1 MDLTQR
7 KLNKSEWES
16 IEVPVSQSEQK
27 ILKLIIEGFNDVNIK
42 SNDQKSLISFLKID
56 YNDKMEDYLFNKYF
70 RGIIIDLI
78 KKYSVN
84 YIDISSISSDLKIKS
99 ADKIRLEKNNSETIN
114 KDEIYEFILIN
125 HLEKIIQSKC
135 ENFKYIKY
143 AEKYTNEIEKNNK
156 VFMFHYFTIFKLI
169 KNNIT
174 KINRHILSIINS
186 VLDNFYNE
194 INMTVIIENA
204 VDFIEKNVSLLKYAD
219 MELYGHQKEIF
230 TICKQPCPKIVLYT
244 APTGTGKTL
253 SPLALSESHKIIF
266 VCAARHV
273 GLALAKAA
281 ISAGKKVAFAFGCAS
296 AADIRLHYFAA
307 KVYTKN
313 KRTGGIGKVD
323 NSVGSEVEIMICD
336 IKSYLSAMYYMKAF
350 STKKVINEQNGM
362 EQEVEDINGLIT
374 YWDEPTITMDY
385 EEHEFHKIIRR
396 NWKKNLIPNMV
407 LSSATLPKLH
417 ELTETISDFKKKF
430 NGAQVFSI
438 VSHDCK
444 KSIPLINKDGYVVL
458 PHYLNENYDE
468 VLKIARHCQEH
479 LTLLR
484 YFDLKEVVN
493 FISLVNKND
502 YCSRKMK
509 INRVFLEL
517 NDINMTSIKI
527 YYINLIQNITSGTW
541 GAVYTGCRILRE
553 PKIKSNNF
561 IDPKGVKIVKSNS
574 VGHGN
579 SSKELEGKSLKRMV
593 SEQVK
598 PSVVIHS
605 QIPIP
610 QNQNP
615 GIYVTTKDAFTLTD
629 GPTIFLS
636 NDVEKIAKFC
646 IQQASIPASVMTDL
660 LEKIEFNNSLN
671 ERLDVL
677 EKALEDISEQ
687 ADRANNDQ
695 GNKLKGRN
703 KSSKDP
709 RKLSREPSKEPKDK
723 DKDNTKGTI
732 SEITNEIAIIK
743 SMIKTATLNDTFVPN
758 KILHLAKWAEGL
770 NTSDAFTSNI
780 EESIV
785 SEIML
790 LHGIEDSWKILLMMG
805 IGVFTNHKNIR
816 YTEIMKKLADSQK
829 LYMIIADTD
838 YIYGT
843 NYQFCHAY
851 LSKDL
856 NLTQEKI
863 VQALG
868 RVGRFNIQ
876 QNYTI
881 RFRDDSQIL
890 KLLTT
895 EVNKPEVINMNRLF
909 NSDKVI
915 WNGESYISDP
925 SEDEEADEEDI
936 TNSSEDEDQDEDEE
950 DFEEN

>member
-7 KLNKSEWES
+7 KLNKSEWDS
-16 IEVPVSQSEQK
+16 IEVPVSQTEKK
-27 ILKLIIEGFNDVNIK
+27 ILKLIISGFSDVNIK
-42 SNDQKSLISFLKID
+42 TNEQNSLISFLKID
-56 YNDKMEDYLFNKYF
+56 HNEKMEDYLFNKYF
-70 RGIIIDLI
+70 REIIENFK
-78 KKYSVN
+78 KKYTASYIQLSV
-84 YIDISSISSDLKIKS
+84 SSDIKVKS
-99 ADKIRLEKNNSETIN
+99 ADKIRLEKNSIDSIN
-114 KDEIYEFILIN
+114 QSEIYEYILIF
-125 HLEKIIQSKC
+125 HLEKIIKSKFD
-135 ENFKYIKY
+135 NIKLI
-143 AEKYTNEIEKNNK
+143 EKKKTTEIENNNK
-156 VFMFHYFTIFKLI
+156 IFMFHYFTLFKLI
-169 KNNIT
+169 RNNIT
-174 KINRHILSIINS
+174 KINRHILTIINS
-186 VLDNFYNE
+186 ILTYFQNDIDMN
-194 INMTVIIENA
+194 VIVENA
-204 VDFIEKNVSLLKYAD
+204 VDFIEKNENLLKYAD
-219 MELYGHQKEIF
+219 MELYAHQKEIF
-230 TICKQPCPKIVLYT
+230 TICKQKCPKIVLYT

-253 SPLALSESHKIIF
+253 SPLALSETHKIIF

-281 ISAGKKVAFAFGCAS
+281 ISAGKKIAFAFGCAS

-323 NSVGSEVEIMICD
+323 NSVGTEVEIMICD
-336 IKSYLSAMYYMKAF
+336 IKSYLPAMYYMKAF
-350 STKKVINEQNGM
+350 STKIVINEENGL

-385 EEHEFHKIIRR
+385 ENHEFHKIIKR

-417 ELTETISDFKKKF
+417 ELTETITDFKNKF
-430 NGAQVFSI
+430 DGAQVFSI
-438 VSHDCK
+438 LSHDCK

-458 PHYLNENYDE
+458 PHYLNEDYNE
-468 VLKIARHCQEH
+468 VLKIAKHCQEH

-493 FISLVNKND
+493 FIILVNNND
-502 YCSRKMK
+502 FCSKKIK
-509 INRVFLEL
+509 INRIFLEL

-527 YYINLIQNITSGTW
+527 YYINLLQNIISGAW
-541 GAVYTGCRILRE
+541 GAVYNGCKILRE
-553 PKIKSNNF
+553 PRIRSNNL
-561 IDPKGVKIVKSNS
+561 IDTKGIKIFKS
-574 VGHGN
+574 
-579 SSKELEGKSLKRMV
+579 
-593 SEQVK
+593 
-598 PSVVIHS
+598 S
-605 QIPIP
+605 QAP

-646 IQQASIPASVMTDL
+646 IQQANIPASVMSDL
-660 LEKIEFNNSLN
+660 MCKIEFNNSLN
-671 ERLDVL
+671 ERLSVL
-677 EKALEDISEQ
+677 EKTLEDISEQ
-687 ADRANNDQ
+687 TDKANSDEI
-695 GNKLKGRN
+695 NKFKGKRSQ
-703 KSSKDP
+703 SSKDP

-732 SEITNEIAIIK
+732 LEINSEISIIR

-758 KILHLAKWAEGL
+758 KVLHLAKWAEEI

-780 EESIV
+780 EESVV

-816 YTEIMKKLADSQK
+816 YTEIMKKLADSQR

-876 QNYTI
+876 QNYTV

-895 EVNKPEVINMNRLF
+895 EINKPEVINMNKLF
-909 NSDKVI
+909 NSNKI
-915 WNGESYISDP
+915 SWNGENYILDLNK
-925 SEDEEADEEDI
+925 ENDD
-936 TNSSEDEDQDEDEE
+936 EDEDNEIEESSASDEE
-950 DFEEN
+950 N

>member
-1 MDLTQR
+1 
-7 KLNKSEWES
+7 
-16 IEVPVSQSEQK
+16 
-27 ILKLIIEGFNDVNIK
+27 
-42 SNDQKSLISFLKID
+42 
-56 YNDKMEDYLFNKYF
+56 
-70 RGIIIDLI
+70 
-78 KKYSVN
+78 
-84 YIDISSISSDLKIKS
+84 
-99 ADKIRLEKNNSETIN
+99 
-114 KDEIYEFILIN
+114 
-125 HLEKIIQSKC
+125 
-135 ENFKYIKY
+135 
-143 AEKYTNEIEKNNK
+143 
-156 VFMFHYFTIFKLI
+156 
-169 KNNIT
+169 
-174 KINRHILSIINS
+174 
-186 VLDNFYNE
+186 
-194 INMTVIIENA
+194 
-204 VDFIEKNVSLLKYAD
+204 
-219 MELYGHQKEIF
+219 
-230 TICKQPCPKIVLYT
+230 
-244 APTGTGKTL
+244 
-253 SPLALSESHKIIF
+253 
-266 VCAARHV
+266 
-273 GLALAKAA
+273 
-281 ISAGKKVAFAFGCAS
+281 
-296 AADIRLHYFAA
+296 
-307 KVYTKN
+307 
-313 KRTGGIGKVD
+313 
-323 NSVGSEVEIMICD
+323 
-336 IKSYLSAMYYMKAF
+336 MYYMKSF
-350 STKKVINEQNGM
+350 STKKVMNEEFGL

-385 EEHEFHKIIRR
+385 EDHEFHKIIRR
-396 NWKKNLIPNMV
+396 NWKKNLVPNMV
-407 LSSATLPKLH
+407 LSSATLPKLY
-417 ELTETISDFKKKF
+417 ELTETITDFKNKF
-430 NGAQVFSI
+430 EGAQVFSI

-458 PHYLNENYDE
+458 PHHLSEDYSE

-502 YCSRKMK
+502 YCSRRMK
-509 INRVFLEL
+509 SNRVFLEL
-517 NDINMTSIKI
+517 SDINMTNIKI
-527 YYINLIQNITSGTW
+527 YYINLLQNIIDGTW
-541 GAVYTGCRILRE
+541 GAVYNGCRVLRE
-553 PKIKSNNF
+553 PKIRSNNLV
-561 IDPKGVKIVKSNS
+561 DPKGNKILKS
-574 VGHGN
+574 
-579 SSKELEGKSLKRMV
+579 
-593 SEQVK
+593 
-598 PSVVIHS
+598 S
-605 QIPIP
+605 QAP

-615 GIYVTTKDAFTLTD
+615 GIYVTTKDSFTLTD

-660 LEKIEFNNSLN
+660 LEKIDFNNSLN
-671 ERLDVL
+671 ERLNVL

-687 ADRANNDQ
+687 ADRAICDQ

-709 RKLSREPSKEPKDK
+709 RKLSREPSKEAKDK
-723 DKDNTKGTI
+723 DKDSSKGTI
-732 SEITNEIAIIK
+732 SEINNEVGIVR

-876 QNYTI
+876 QNYTV

-895 EVNKPEVINMNRLF
+895 ETDKPEVINMNKLF

-915 WNGESYISDP
+915 WNGEAYVSDP
-925 SEDEEADEEDI
+925 SEDEEIDDENDESTSCSSDEE
-936 TNSSEDEDQDEDEE
+936 N
-950 DFEEN
+950 

>member
-7 KLNKSEWES
+7 KLNKSEWDS
-16 IEVPVSQSEQK
+16 IEIPVSSQEHK
-27 ILKLIIEGFNDVNIK
+27 ILQLIIKGFHDVNIK
-42 SNDQKSLISFLKID
+42 TNEQKSIISFLKIEH
-56 YNDKMEDYLFNKYF
+56 NEKMEDYLYNKYF
-70 RGIIIDLI
+70 RSIIEALI
-78 KKYSVN
+78 KKYYVDYIRVSV
-84 YIDISSISSDLKIKS
+84 SSDTKVKS
-99 ADKIRLEKNNSETIN
+99 ADKIRLEKNSTDTIN
-114 KDEIYEFILIN
+114 KDDIFEYILIS
-125 HLEKIIQSKC
+125 HIEKIIQSKF
-135 ENFKYIKY
+135 ENNKYIKY
-143 AEKYTNEIEKNNK
+143 AEKYPREIEKNNK
-156 VFMFHYFTIFKLI
+156 LFMFHYFTIFKLI
-169 KNNIT
+169 RNNIT
-174 KINRHILSIINS
+174 KINRHILSIIDS
-186 VLDNFYNE
+186 VLSNFQDD
-194 INMTVIIENA
+194 IDMSVIVENA

-219 MELYGHQKEIF
+219 LELYGHQKDIF

-296 AADIRLHYFAA
+296 ADDIRLHYFAA

-336 IKSYLSAMYYMKAF
+336 IKSYLPAMYYMKAF
-350 STKKVINEQNGM
+350 STKIVINEENGM

-385 EEHEFHKIIRR
+385 EDHEFHKIIRR

-417 ELTETISDFKKKF
+417 ELTETITDFKNNF
-430 NGAQVFSI
+430 DGAQVFNI

-458 PHYLNENYDE
+458 PHYLNEDYVE

-502 YCSRKMK
+502 FCSKRMK
-509 INRVFLEL
+509 ISRIFLEL
-517 NDINMTSIKI
+517 GDINMTSIKI
-527 YYINLIQNITSGTW
+527 YYINLLQNIIDGAW
-541 GAVYTGCRILRE
+541 GAVYNGCRIFRE
-553 PKIKSNNF
+553 PRIRSNNL
-561 IDPKGVKIVKSNS
+561 IDPKGNQILKS
-574 VGHGN
+574 
-579 SSKELEGKSLKRMV
+579 
-593 SEQVK
+593 
-598 PSVVIHS
+598 S
-605 QIPIP
+605 QAP

-660 LEKIEFNNSLN
+660 LDKIEFNNSLN
-671 ERLDVL
+671 ERLSVL
-677 EKALEDISEQ
+677 EKNLEDISEQ
-687 ADRANNDQ
+687 ADKAISDQ
-695 GNKLKGRN
+695 GNKFKGRN
-703 KSSKDP
+703 QSSKDP
-709 RKLSREPSKEPKDK
+709 RKLTREPSKEPKDK
-723 DKDNTKGTI
+723 DKNKDNTKGII
-732 SEITNEIAIIK
+732 SEINSEIDIIR

-805 IGVFTNHKNIR
+805 IGVFTNHNNIR
-816 YTEIMKKLADSQK
+816 YTEIMKKLADLQK
-829 LYMIIADTD
+829 LYMIIASSD

-895 EVNKPEVINMNRLF
+895 ETNKPEVINMNRLF

-915 WNGESYISDP
+915 WNGETYISDP
-925 SEDEEADEEDI
+925 SEDETDDEEI
-936 TNSSEDEDQDEDEE
+936 EESSSSIDEE
-950 DFEEN
+950 N

>member
-7 KLNKSEWES
+7 KLNKSEWDS

-27 ILKLIIEGFNDVNIK
+27 ILKLIIAGFNDVNIK
-42 SNDQKSLISFLKID
+42 LNEQKSLISFLKIEH
-56 YNDKMEDYLFNKYF
+56 NEKMEDYLYNKYF
-70 RGIIIDLI
+70 RSIIEDLI
-78 KKYSVN
+78 KKYCADYINVSV
-84 YIDISSISSDLKIKS
+84 SSDIKIKS
-99 ADKIRLEKNNSETIN
+99 ADKIRLEKNTIDTIN
-114 KDEIYEFILIN
+114 QDDIFEYILIS
-125 HLEKIIQSKC
+125 HLEKIIKTKFDNS
-135 ENFKYIKY
+135 KY
-143 AEKYTNEIEKNNK
+143 AKSSGKFANEIEKNNNL
-156 VFMFHYFTIFKLI
+156 FMFHYFTIFKLI
-169 KNNIT
+169 RNNII

-186 VLDNFYNE
+186 VLENFQDE
-194 INMTVIIENA
+194 IDTNVIVENA
-204 VDFIEKNVSLLKYAD
+204 VDFIEKNVNLLKYAD
-219 MELYGHQKEIF
+219 MELYEHQKEIF

-253 SPLALSESHKIIF
+253 SPLALSESYKVIF

-296 AADIRLHYFAA
+296 ADDIRLHYSAA

-336 IKSYLSAMYYMKAF
+336 IKSYLPAMYYMKAF
-350 STKKVINEQNGM
+350 CTKTIINEQFGL
-362 EQEVEDINGLIT
+362 EQEVENINGLIT

-385 EEHEFHKIIRR
+385 EDHEFHRIIRR

-417 ELTETISDFKKKF
+417 ELTETITDFKNKF
-430 NGAQVFSI
+430 EGAQVFSI

-444 KSIPLINKDGYVVL
+444 KTIPLINKDGYVVL
-458 PHYLNENYDE
+458 PHYLNEDYSE
-468 VLKIARHCQEH
+468 VLKIAKHCQEH

-484 YFDLKEVVN
+484 YFDLKEVIN

-502 YCSRKMK
+502 YCARRMK

-517 NDINMTSIKI
+517 GDINMTSIKI
-527 YYINLIQNITSGTW
+527 YYINLLQNITDGMW
-541 GAVYTGCRILRE
+541 GAVYNGCRVLRE
-553 PKIKSNNF
+553 PRIRSNNF
-561 IDPKGVKIVKSNS
+561 IDPKGIKILKSN
-574 VGHGN
+574 
-579 SSKELEGKSLKRMV
+579 
-593 SEQVK
+593 QA
-598 PSVVIHS
+598 
-605 QIPIP
+605 P

-615 GIYVTTKDAFTLTD
+615 GIYVTTKDSFTLTD

-646 IQQASIPASVMTDL
+646 IQQANIPVSVMKDL
-660 LEKIEFNNSLN
+660 MEKIEFNNSLN
-671 ERLDVL
+671 ERLNVL
-677 EKALEDISEQ
+677 EKNLEDISEQ
-687 ADRANNDQ
+687 TDRALSDI
-695 GNKLKGRN
+695 GNKFNKGKRN
-703 KSSKDP
+703 QSSKDP
-709 RKLSREPSKEPKDK
+709 RKLSREPSKDPKDK

-732 SEITNEIAIIK
+732 TEINNEISIIR
-743 SMIKTATLNDTFVPN
+743 SMIKIATLNDTFVPN

-805 IGVFTNHKNIR
+805 IGVFTNHNNIT

-829 LYMIIADTD
+829 LYMIIASSD

-863 VQALG
+863 VQAIG

-876 QNYTI
+876 QNYTV

-895 EVNKPEVINMNRLF
+895 EVNKPEVINMNKLF

-915 WNGESYISDP
+915 WNGETYISDP
-925 SEDEEADEEDI
+925 SEDEEIDEEV
-936 TNSSEDEDQDEDEE
+936 TSSSEDYEDEDEE
-950 DFEEN
+950 N

>member
-27 ILKLIIEGFNDVNIK
+27 ILKLIISGFNDVNIK
-42 SNDQKSLISFLKID
+42 INEQNSLISFLKIE
-56 YNDKMEDYLFNKYF
+56 YNEKMEDYLFNRYF
-70 RGIIIDLI
+70 REIIENFK
-78 KKYSVN
+78 KKYSAS
-84 YIDISSISSDLKIKS
+84 YIQLSISSDIKIKS
-99 ADKIRLEKNNSETIN
+99 ADKIRLEKNNIDSIN
-114 KDEIYEFILIN
+114 QQDIYEFILIS

-135 ENFKYIKY
+135 ENVKYIKY
-143 AEKYTNEIEKNNK
+143 AEKYAREIEKNNK
-156 VFMFHYFTIFKLI
+156 IFMFHYFTIFKLI

-186 VLDNFYNE
+186 ILTNFQDD
-194 INMTVIIENA
+194 IDMAVIIENA
-204 VDFIEKNVSLLKYAD
+204 VEYIEKNESLLRYAD

-230 TICKQPCPKIVLYT
+230 TICKQKGPKIVLYT

-336 IKSYLSAMYYMKAF
+336 IKSYLPAMYYMKAF
-350 STKKVINEQNGM
+350 STRTIINYNGM
-362 EQEVEDINGLIT
+362 EQEIEDINGLIT

-385 EEHEFHKIIRR
+385 EEHDFHKIIRR

-417 ELTETISDFKKKF
+417 ELTETITDFKNKF
-430 NGAQVFSI
+430 AGAQVFSI

-444 KSIPLINKDGYVVL
+444 KSIPLINKDGFVVL
-458 PHYLNENYDE
+458 PHHLNEDYDE

-484 YFDLKEVVN
+484 YFDLKEVVE
-493 FISLVNKND
+493 FITLVNKND
-502 YCSRKMK
+502 FCSRKMK

-517 NDINMTSIKI
+517 SDINMTSIKI
-527 YYINLIQNITSGTW
+527 YYINLLQNIISGTW
-541 GAVYTGCRILRE
+541 GAVYNGCRFLRE
-553 PKIKSNNF
+553 PRIKSNNL
-561 IDPKGVKIVKSNS
+561 IDPKSVKILKSS
-574 VGHGN
+574 
-579 SSKELEGKSLKRMV
+579 
-593 SEQVK
+593 QV
-598 PSVVIHS
+598 
-605 QIPIP
+605 P

-615 GIYVTTKDAFTLTD
+615 GIYITTKDAFTLTD

-646 IQQASIPASVMTDL
+646 IQQANIPASVMNDL
-660 LEKIEFNNSLN
+660 MGKIEFNNSLN
-671 ERLDVL
+671 ERLNIL
-677 EKALEDISEQ
+677 EKNLEDISEQ
-687 ADRANNDQ
+687 AEKAMSNQ
-695 GNKLKGRN
+695 GNSLKGRV

-732 SEITNEIAIIK
+732 IEINSEIAIIR

-758 KILHLAKWAEGL
+758 KILHLTKWAEGL
-770 NTSDAFTSNI
+770 NTNDAFTSNI

-785 SEIML
+785 NEIML

-805 IGVFTNHKNIR
+805 IGVFTNHNNIT

-829 LYMIIADTD
+829 LYMIIASSD

-895 EVNKPEVINMNRLF
+895 ETNKPEVINMNKLF

-915 WNGESYISDP
+915 WNGEMYIPDP
-925 SEDEEADEEDI
+925 SKDEEADEEII
-936 TNSSEDEDQDEDEE
+936 TSSSDDEDEN
-950 DFEEN
+950 DEN

>member
-7 KLNKSEWES
+7 KLNKSEWDS
-16 IEVPVSQSEQK
+16 IEVPVSQTEKK
-27 ILKLIIEGFNDVNIK
+27 ILKLIISGFSDVNIK
-42 SNDQKSLISFLKID
+42 TNEQNSLISFLKID
-56 YNDKMEDYLFNKYF
+56 HNEKMEDYLFNKYF
-70 RGIIIDLI
+70 REIIENFK
-78 KKYSVN
+78 KKYTASYIQLSV
-84 YIDISSISSDLKIKS
+84 SSDIKVKS
-99 ADKIRLEKNNSETIN
+99 ADKIRLEKNSIDSIN
-114 KDEIYEFILIN
+114 QSEIYEYILIF
-125 HLEKIIQSKC
+125 HLEKIIKSKFD
-135 ENFKYIKY
+135 NIKLI
-143 AEKYTNEIEKNNK
+143 EKKKTTEIENNNK
-156 VFMFHYFTIFKLI
+156 IFMFHYFTLFKLI
-169 KNNIT
+169 RNNIT
-174 KINRHILSIINS
+174 KINRHILTIINS
-186 VLDNFYNE
+186 ILTYFQNDIDMN
-194 INMTVIIENA
+194 VIVENA
-204 VDFIEKNVSLLKYAD
+204 VDFIEKNENLLKYAD
-219 MELYGHQKEIF
+219 MELYAHQKEIF
-230 TICKQPCPKIVLYT
+230 TICKQKCPKIVLYT

-253 SPLALSESHKIIF
+253 SPLALSETHKIIF

-281 ISAGKKVAFAFGCAS
+281 ISAGKKIAFAFGCAS

-323 NSVGSEVEIMICD
+323 NSVGTEVEIMICD
-336 IKSYLSAMYYMKAF
+336 IKSYLPAMYYMKAF
-350 STKKVINEQNGM
+350 STKIVINEENGL

-385 EEHEFHKIIRR
+385 ENHEFHKIIKR

-417 ELTETISDFKKKF
+417 ELTETITDFKNKF
-430 NGAQVFSI
+430 DGAQVFSI
-438 VSHDCK
+438 LSHDCK

-458 PHYLNENYDE
+458 PHYLNEDYNE
-468 VLKIARHCQEH
+468 VLKIANHCQEH

-493 FISLVNKND
+493 FIILVNNND
-502 YCSRKMK
+502 FCSKKIK
-509 INRVFLEL
+509 INRIFLEL

-527 YYINLIQNITSGTW
+527 YYINLLQNIISGAW
-541 GAVYTGCRILRE
+541 GAVYNGCKILRE
-553 PKIKSNNF
+553 PRIRSNNL
-561 IDPKGVKIVKSNS
+561 IDPKGIKIFKS
-574 VGHGN
+574 
-579 SSKELEGKSLKRMV
+579 
-593 SEQVK
+593 
-598 PSVVIHS
+598 S
-605 QIPIP
+605 QAP

-646 IQQASIPASVMTDL
+646 IQQANIPASVMSDL
-660 LEKIEFNNSLN
+660 MCKIEFNNSLN
-671 ERLDVL
+671 ERLSVL
-677 EKALEDISEQ
+677 EKTLEDISEQ
-687 ADRANNDQ
+687 TDKANSDEI
-695 GNKLKGRN
+695 NKFKGKRSQ
-703 KSSKDP
+703 SSKDP

-732 SEITNEIAIIK
+732 LEINSEISIIR

-758 KILHLAKWAEGL
+758 KVLHLAKWAEEI

-816 YTEIMKKLADSQK
+816 YTEIMKKLADSQR

-876 QNYTI
+876 QNYTV

-895 EVNKPEVINMNRLF
+895 EINKPEVINMNKLF
-909 NSDKVI
+909 NSNKI
-915 WNGESYISDP
+915 SWNGENYILDLNK
-925 SEDEEADEEDI
+925 ENDD
-936 TNSSEDEDQDEDEE
+936 EDEDNEIEESSASDEE
-950 DFEEN
+950 N

>member
-7 KLNKSEWES
+7 KLNKSEWDS
-16 IEVPVSQSEQK
+16 IEVPVSQTEQK
-27 ILKLIIEGFNDVNIK
+27 ILKLIIAGFSDVNIK
-42 SNDQKSLISFLKID
+42 TNEQKSLISFLKIEH
-56 YNDKMEDYLFNKYF
+56 NEKMEDYLYNKYF
-70 RGIIIDLI
+70 RVIIEGFI
-78 KKYSVN
+78 KKYYVD
-84 YIDISSISSDLKIKS
+84 YIKMSISSDIKVKS
-99 ADKIRLEKNNSETIN
+99 ADKIRLEKNSTDSIN
-114 KDEIYEFILIN
+114 QDEIFEYILIF
-125 HLEKIIQSKC
+125 HLEKIIQSKF
-135 ENFKYIKY
+135 ENNKYIKY
-143 AEKYTNEIEKNNK
+143 AEKYANEIEKNNK
-156 VFMFHYFTIFKLI
+156 LFMFHYFTIFKLI
-169 KNNIT
+169 RNNIT

-186 VLDNFYNE
+186 VLDNFQDD
-194 INMTVIIENA
+194 IDMTVIVENA

-219 MELYGHQKEIF
+219 MELYEHQKEIF
-230 TICKQPCPKIVLYT
+230 TICKQKCPKIVLYT

-336 IKSYLSAMYYMKAF
+336 IKSYLPAMYYMKSF
-350 STKKVINEQNGM
+350 STKIVINEKNGL
-362 EQEVEDINGLIT
+362 EQEVEDISGLIT

-417 ELTETISDFKKKF
+417 ELTETITDFRNKF
-430 NGAQVFSI
+430 DGAQVFSI

-444 KSIPLINKDGYVVL
+444 KSIPLINKDGFVVL
-458 PHYLNENYDE
+458 PHYLNEDYSE

-502 YCSRKMK
+502 YCIRQMK
-509 INRVFLEL
+509 INRIFLEL
-517 NDINMTSIKI
+517 GDINMTSIKI
-527 YYINLIQNITSGTW
+527 YYINLLQNIIDGAW
-541 GAVYTGCRILRE
+541 GSVYNGCRILRE
-553 PKIKSNNF
+553 PRIRSNNL
-561 IDPKGVKIVKSNS
+561 IDPKGNKIFKS
-574 VGHGN
+574 
-579 SSKELEGKSLKRMV
+579 SS
-593 SEQVK
+593 
-598 PSVVIHS
+598 S
-605 QIPIP
+605 QAP

-660 LEKIEFNNSLN
+660 IDKIEFNNSLN
-671 ERLDVL
+671 ERLSVL
-677 EKALEDISEQ
+677 EKNLEDISEQ
-687 ADRANNDQ
+687 ADIAISDQ
-695 GNKLKGRN
+695 GNKMKGKN
-703 KSSKDP
+703 QSSKDP

-723 DKDNTKGTI
+723 DKDNTKGII
-732 SEITNEIAIIK
+732 SEINSEIFIIR
-743 SMIKTATLNDTFVPN
+743 SMIKIATLNDTFVPN
-758 KILHLAKWAEGL
+758 KILHLNKWAEGL

-805 IGVFTNHKNIR
+805 IGVFTNHNNIR
-816 YTEIMKKLADSQK
+816 YTEIMKKLADLQK

-876 QNYTI
+876 QNYTV

-895 EVNKPEVINMNRLF
+895 EINKPEVINMNKLF

-915 WNGESYISDP
+915 WNGETYISDP
-925 SEDEEADEEDI
+925 SEDETDDEEI
-936 TNSSEDEDQDEDEE
+936 EESSSSSDEE
-950 DFEEN
+950 N

>member
-7 KLNKSEWES
+7 KLNKSEWDS
-16 IEVPVSQSEQK
+16 IEVPVSQTEKK
-27 ILKLIIEGFNDVNIK
+27 ILKLIISGFSDVNIK
-42 SNDQKSLISFLKID
+42 TNEQNSLISFLKID
-56 YNDKMEDYLFNKYF
+56 HNEKMEDYLFNKYF
-70 RGIIIDLI
+70 REIIENFK
-78 KKYSVN
+78 KKYTASYIQLSV
-84 YIDISSISSDLKIKS
+84 SSDIKVKS
-99 ADKIRLEKNNSETIN
+99 ADKIRLEKNSIDSIN
-114 KDEIYEFILIN
+114 QSEIYEYILIF
-125 HLEKIIQSKC
+125 HLEKIIKSKFD
-135 ENFKYIKY
+135 NIKLI
-143 AEKYTNEIEKNNK
+143 EKKKTTEIENNNK
-156 VFMFHYFTIFKLI
+156 IFMFHYFTLFKLI
-169 KNNIT
+169 RNNIT
-174 KINRHILSIINS
+174 KINRHILTIINS
-186 VLDNFYNE
+186 ILTYFQNDIDMN
-194 INMTVIIENA
+194 VIVENA
-204 VDFIEKNVSLLKYAD
+204 VDFIEKNENLLKYAD
-219 MELYGHQKEIF
+219 MELYAHQKEIF
-230 TICKQPCPKIVLYT
+230 TICKQKCPKIVLYT

-253 SPLALSESHKIIF
+253 SPLALSETHKIIF

-281 ISAGKKVAFAFGCAS
+281 ISAGKKIAFAFGCAS

-323 NSVGSEVEIMICD
+323 NSVGTEVEIMICD
-336 IKSYLSAMYYMKAF
+336 IKSYLPAMYYMKAF
-350 STKKVINEQNGM
+350 STKIVINEENGL

-385 EEHEFHKIIRR
+385 ENHEFHKIIKR

-417 ELTETISDFKKKF
+417 ELTETITDFKNKF
-430 NGAQVFSI
+430 DGAQVFSI
-438 VSHDCK
+438 LSHDCK

-458 PHYLNENYDE
+458 PHYLNEDYNE
-468 VLKIARHCQEH
+468 VLKIANHCQEH

-493 FISLVNKND
+493 FIILVNNND
-502 YCSRKMK
+502 FCSKKIK
-509 INRVFLEL
+509 INRIFLEL

-527 YYINLIQNITSGTW
+527 YYINLLQNIISGAW
-541 GAVYTGCRILRE
+541 GAVYNGCKILRE
-553 PKIKSNNF
+553 PRIRSNNL
-561 IDPKGVKIVKSNS
+561 IDTKGIKIFKS
-574 VGHGN
+574 
-579 SSKELEGKSLKRMV
+579 
-593 SEQVK
+593 
-598 PSVVIHS
+598 S
-605 QIPIP
+605 QAP

-646 IQQASIPASVMTDL
+646 IQQANIPASVMSDL
-660 LEKIEFNNSLN
+660 MCKIEFNNSLN
-671 ERLDVL
+671 ERLSVL
-677 EKALEDISEQ
+677 EKTLEDISEQ
-687 ADRANNDQ
+687 TDKANSDEI
-695 GNKLKGRN
+695 NKFKGKRSQ
-703 KSSKDP
+703 SSKDP

-732 SEITNEIAIIK
+732 LEINSEISIIR

-758 KILHLAKWAEGL
+758 KVLHLAKWAEEI

-780 EESIV
+780 EESVV

-816 YTEIMKKLADSQK
+816 YTEIMKKLADSQR

-876 QNYTI
+876 QNYTV

-895 EVNKPEVINMNRLF
+895 EINKPEVINMNKLF
-909 NSDKVI
+909 NSNKI
-915 WNGESYISDP
+915 SWNGENYILDLNK
-925 SEDEEADEEDI
+925 ENDD
-936 TNSSEDEDQDEDEE
+936 EDEDNEIEESSASDEE
-950 DFEEN
+950 N

>member
-1 MDLTQR
+1 
-7 KLNKSEWES
+7 
-16 IEVPVSQSEQK
+16 
-27 ILKLIIEGFNDVNIK
+27 
-42 SNDQKSLISFLKID
+42 
-56 YNDKMEDYLFNKYF
+56 
-70 RGIIIDLI
+70 
-78 KKYSVN
+78 
-84 YIDISSISSDLKIKS
+84 
-99 ADKIRLEKNNSETIN
+99 
-114 KDEIYEFILIN
+114 
-125 HLEKIIQSKC
+125 
-135 ENFKYIKY
+135 
-143 AEKYTNEIEKNNK
+143 
-156 VFMFHYFTIFKLI
+156 
-169 KNNIT
+169 
-174 KINRHILSIINS
+174 
-186 VLDNFYNE
+186 
-194 INMTVIIENA
+194 
-204 VDFIEKNVSLLKYAD
+204 
-219 MELYGHQKEIF
+219 
-230 TICKQPCPKIVLYT
+230 VLYT

-253 SPLALSESHKIIF
+253 SPLALSESHKVIF

-281 ISAGKKVAFAFGCAS
+281 ISAGKKVAFAFGCSS

-336 IKSYLSAMYYMKAF
+336 IKSYLPAMYYMKAF
-350 STKKVINEQNGM
+350 CTKTIINEQFGL
-362 EQEVEDINGLIT
+362 EQDVEDINGLIT

-396 NWKKNLIPNMV
+396 NWKKNLVPNIV

-417 ELTETISDFKKKF
+417 ELTETITDFKNKF
-430 NGAQVFSI
+430 AGAQVFSI

-444 KSIPLINKDGYVVL
+444 KSIPLINKDGFAVL
-458 PHYLNENYDE
+458 PHHLNEDYSE

-509 INRVFLEL
+509 INRVFLEIG
-517 NDINMTSIKI
+517 DINMTSIKI
-527 YYINLIQNITSGTW
+527 YYINLLQNITDGLW
-541 GAVYTGCRILRE
+541 GAVYNGCRALKE
-553 PKIKSNNF
+553 PRIRSNNL
-561 IDPKGVKIVKSNS
+561 IDPKGNKIFKSTQLP
-574 VGHGN
+574 VA
-579 SSKELEGKSLKRMV
+579 
-593 SEQVK
+593 
-598 PSVVIHS
+598 
-605 QIPIP
+605 

-636 NDVEKIAKFC
+636 SDVEKIAKFC
-646 IQQASIPASVMTDL
+646 IQQASIPACVMTDL
-660 LEKIEFNNSLN
+660 LEKIDFNNSLN
-671 ERLDVL
+671 ERLNVL
-677 EKALEDISEQ
+677 EKNLEDISEQ
-687 ADRANNDQ
+687 TDKAISDQ

-709 RKLSREPSKEPKDK
+709 RKLSREPSKEAKDK
-723 DKDNTKGTI
+723 DKDNTKGTL
-732 SEITNEIAIIK
+732 SEINNEIGIIR

-758 KILHLAKWAEGL
+758 KILHLAKWSEGL

-876 QNYTI
+876 QNYTV

-895 EVNKPEVINMNRLF
+895 EVNKPEVINMNKLF

-915 WNGESYISDP
+915 WNGETYVSDP
-925 SEDEEADEEDI
+925 SEDEEIDDEIEELSSSSSDEE
-936 TNSSEDEDQDEDEE
+936 N
-950 DFEEN
+950 

>member
-16 IEVPVSQSEQK
+16 IEIPVSESEKK
-27 ILKLIIEGFNDVNIK
+27 ILNLIIRGSNDVNLK
-42 SNDQKSLISFLKID
+42 MNEHNSLISFLKID
-56 YNDKMEDYLFNKYF
+56 YNEKMEDYLFNKYF
-70 RGIIIDLI
+70 REIIT
-78 KKYSVN
+78 KMSKQYSAN
-84 YIDISSISSDLKIKS
+84 YISMPVSSDIKVKS
-99 ADKIRLEKNNSETIN
+99 ADKIRLEKNNLETIN
-114 KDEIYEFILIN
+114 QSDIYEFVLIY
-125 HLEKIIQSKC
+125 HLENILKAKSSKI
-135 ENFKYIKY
+135 
-143 AEKYTNEIEKNNK
+143 
-156 VFMFHYFTIFKLI
+156 FMFHYFTLFKLI
-169 KNNIT
+169 KNTIT
-174 KINRHILSIINS
+174 KINRHLLTIINN
-186 VLDNFYNE
+186 VLTNFQDK
-194 INMTVIIENA
+194 IDMSVIIENA
-204 VDFIEKNVSLLKYAD
+204 VEYIEKNENLLKYTD
-219 MELYGHQKEIF
+219 MELYEHQKEIF
-230 TICKQPCPKIVLYT
+230 TVCKQKCPKIVLYI

-281 ISAGKKVAFAFGCAS
+281 ITAGKKVAFAFGCAS
-296 AADIRLHYFAA
+296 AADIRLHYFSA

-323 NSVGSEVEIMICD
+323 NSVGSEVEIMISD
-336 IKSYLSAMYYMKAF
+336 IKSYLPAMYYMKAF
-350 STKKVINEQNGM
+350 STTKIVDENGL
-362 EQEVEDINGLIT
+362 EKEVEDVSKLIT

-385 EEHEFHKIIRR
+385 PEHDFHKIIRQ

-417 ELTETISDFKKKF
+417 EITETLTDFKKKF
-430 NGAQVFSI
+430 DGAQVFSI

-444 KSIPLINKDGYVVL
+444 KSIPLINKDGFVVL
-458 PHYLNENYDE
+458 PHHLNEDYDE
-468 VLKIARHCQEH
+468 VLKIAKHCQQH

-484 YFDLKEVVN
+484 YFDLKEVVD
-493 FISLVNKND
+493 FITLVNNNN
-502 YCSRKMK
+502 YCTTRMK
-509 INRVFLEL
+509 INRNFVEL

-527 YYINLIQNITSGTW
+527 YYINLLQNIISGTW
-541 GAVYTGCRILRE
+541 GAVYNGCRILRE
-553 PKIKSNNF
+553 PRIRSNIW
-561 IDPKGVKIVKSNS
+561 IDPKGNKIIKSS
-574 VGHGN
+574 SLGHGI
-579 SSKELEGKSLKRMV
+579 SSRELEGKGIKRMV

-598 PSVVIHS
+598 PSVVNS
-605 QIPIP
+605 FQFPVP
-610 QNQNP
+610 QNQTP

-646 IQQASIPASVMTDL
+646 IQQANIPSSVMNDL
-660 LEKIEFNNSLN
+660 MTKIEFNNTLN
-671 ERLDVL
+671 ERLNIL
-677 EKALEDISEQ
+677 EKNLEDISEQ
-687 ADRANNDQ
+687 TDRAVVDQ
-695 GNKLKGRN
+695 GKNFKSKN

-709 RKLSREPSKEPKDK
+709 RKLSREPR
-723 DKDNTKGTI
+723 DKDNSNDNNGTI
-732 SEITNEIAIIK
+732 IEINNEIAIIK
-743 SMIKTATLNDTFVPN
+743 SMIKTTTLNDTFVPN
-758 KILHLAKWAEGL
+758 KVLHLAKWAEGL

-785 SEIML
+785 NEIML
-790 LHGIEDSWKILLMMG
+790 LHGIEDSWKVLLMMG
-805 IGVFTNHKNIR
+805 IGVFTNHNNIT
-816 YTEIMKKLADSQK
+816 YTEIMKKMADSQK
-829 LYMIIADTD
+829 LYMIIASSD

-895 EVNKPEVINMNRLF
+895 ETNKPEVINMNKLF
-909 NSDKVI
+909 NSRKVV
-915 WNGESYISDP
+915 WNGENYIPDP
-925 SEDEEADEEDI
+925 NPENDNDNEDEDEYEDEDIDSEDE
-936 TNSSEDEDQDEDEE
+936 N
-950 DFEEN
+950 

>member
-7 KLNKSEWES
+7 KLNKSEWDS
-16 IEVPVSQSEQK
+16 IEVPVSQTEKK
-27 ILKLIIEGFNDVNIK
+27 ILKLIISGFSDVNIK
-42 SNDQKSLISFLKID
+42 TNEQNSLISFLKID
-56 YNDKMEDYLFNKYF
+56 HNEKMEDYLFNKYF
-70 RGIIIDLI
+70 REIIENFK
-78 KKYSVN
+78 KKYTASYIQLSV
-84 YIDISSISSDLKIKS
+84 SSDIKVKS
-99 ADKIRLEKNNSETIN
+99 ADKIRLEKNSIDSIN
-114 KDEIYEFILIN
+114 QSEIYEYILIF
-125 HLEKIIQSKC
+125 HLEKIIKSKFD
-135 ENFKYIKY
+135 NIKLI
-143 AEKYTNEIEKNNK
+143 EKKKTTEIENNNK
-156 VFMFHYFTIFKLI
+156 IFMFHYFTLFKLI
-169 KNNIT
+169 RNNIT
-174 KINRHILSIINS
+174 KINRHILTIINS
-186 VLDNFYNE
+186 ILTYFQNDIDMN
-194 INMTVIIENA
+194 VIVENA
-204 VDFIEKNVSLLKYAD
+204 VDFIEKNENLLKYAD
-219 MELYGHQKEIF
+219 MELYAHQKEIF
-230 TICKQPCPKIVLYT
+230 TICKQKCPKIVLYT

-253 SPLALSESHKIIF
+253 SPLALSETHKIIF

-281 ISAGKKVAFAFGCAS
+281 ISAGKKIAFAFGCAS

-323 NSVGSEVEIMICD
+323 NSVGTEVEIMICD
-336 IKSYLSAMYYMKAF
+336 IKSYLPAMYYMKAF
-350 STKKVINEQNGM
+350 STKIVINEENGL

-385 EEHEFHKIIRR
+385 ENHEFHKIIKR

-417 ELTETISDFKKKF
+417 ELTETITDFKNKF
-430 NGAQVFSI
+430 DGAQVFSI
-438 VSHDCK
+438 LSHDCK

-458 PHYLNENYDE
+458 PHYLNEDYNE
-468 VLKIARHCQEH
+468 VLKIAKHCQEH

-493 FISLVNKND
+493 FIILVNNND
-502 YCSRKMK
+502 FCSKKIK
-509 INRVFLEL
+509 INRIFLEL

-527 YYINLIQNITSGTW
+527 YYINLLQNIISGAW
-541 GAVYTGCRILRE
+541 GAVYNGCKILRE
-553 PKIKSNNF
+553 PRIRSNNL
-561 IDPKGVKIVKSNS
+561 IDTKGIKIFKS
-574 VGHGN
+574 
-579 SSKELEGKSLKRMV
+579 
-593 SEQVK
+593 
-598 PSVVIHS
+598 S
-605 QIPIP
+605 QAP

-646 IQQASIPASVMTDL
+646 IQQANIPASVMSDL
-660 LEKIEFNNSLN
+660 MCKIEFNNSLN
-671 ERLDVL
+671 ERLSVL
-677 EKALEDISEQ
+677 EKTLEDISEQ
-687 ADRANNDQ
+687 TDKANSDEI
-695 GNKLKGRN
+695 NKFKGKRSQ
-703 KSSKDP
+703 SSKDP

-732 SEITNEIAIIK
+732 LEINSEISIIR

-758 KILHLAKWAEGL
+758 KVLHLAKWAEEI

-816 YTEIMKKLADSQK
+816 YTEIMKKLADSQR

-876 QNYTI
+876 QNYTV

-895 EVNKPEVINMNRLF
+895 EINKPEVINMNKLF
-909 NSDKVI
+909 NSNKI
-915 WNGESYISDP
+915 SWNGENYILDLNK
-925 SEDEEADEEDI
+925 ENDD
-936 TNSSEDEDQDEDEE
+936 EDEDNEIEESSASDEE
-950 DFEEN
+950 N

>member
-7 KLNKSEWES
+7 KLNKSEWDS
-16 IEVPVSQSEQK
+16 IEIPVSESEKK
-27 ILKLIIEGFNDVNIK
+27 ILKLIIAGFNNVYIKVNEH
-42 SNDQKSLISFLKID
+42 NSLISFLKIE
-56 YNDKMEDYLFNKYF
+56 YNEKMEDYLFNKYF
-70 RGIIIDLI
+70 REIII
-78 KKYSVN
+78 KMSKQYSAN
-84 YIDISSISSDLKIKS
+84 YITMPISSDIKVKS
-99 ADKIRLEKNNSETIN
+99 ADKIRLEKNNLDTIN
-114 KDEIYEFILIN
+114 QSEIYEFVLIS
-125 HLEKIIQSKC
+125 HLENILKAKSSKI
-135 ENFKYIKY
+135 
-143 AEKYTNEIEKNNK
+143 
-156 VFMFHYFTIFKLI
+156 FMFHYFTLFKLI

-174 KINRHILSIINS
+174 KINRHILSIINT
-186 VLDNFYNE
+186 VLETFQDK
-194 INMTVIIENA
+194 IDMSVIIGNA
-204 VDFIEKNVSLLKYAD
+204 VEYIEKNENLLKYAD
-219 MELYGHQKEIF
+219 MELYEHQKEIF
-230 TICKQPCPKIVLYT
+230 TICKQKCPKIVLYI

-253 SPLALSESHKIIF
+253 SPLALSESHKVIF

-281 ISAGKKVAFAFGCAS
+281 ISAGKKIAFAFGCAS

-336 IKSYLSAMYYMKAF
+336 IKSYLPAMYYMKAF
-350 STKKVINEQNGM
+350 STKKIVDSNGL
-362 EQEVEDINGLIT
+362 EQEVEDINSLIT

-385 EEHEFHKIIRR
+385 EDHDFHKIIRR

-417 ELTETISDFKKKF
+417 EITETITDFKSKF
-430 NGAQVFSI
+430 VGAQVFSI

-458 PHYLNENYDE
+458 PHHLNENYDE
-468 VLKIARHCQEH
+468 VVKIARHCQEH

-484 YFDLKEVVN
+484 YFDLKEVVD
-493 FISLVNKND
+493 FIILVNNND
-502 YCSRKMK
+502 YCGTRMK
-509 INRVFLEL
+509 INRNFLEL

-527 YYINLIQNITSGTW
+527 YYINLLQNIISGSW
-541 GAVYTGCRILRE
+541 GEVYNGCKLSKEPRIR
-553 PKIKSNNF
+553 SNNW
-561 IDPKGVKIVKSNS
+561 IDPKGTKIVKSS
-574 VGHGN
+574 SLGHGI
-579 SSKELEGKSLKRMV
+579 SARELEGKGLKRMV
-593 SEQVK
+593 SEQVQ
-598 PSVVIHS
+598 PSTLNPGQLPV
-605 QIPIP
+605 P
-610 QNQNP
+610 QNHSP

-646 IQQASIPASVMTDL
+646 IQQANIPASVMKDL
-660 LEKIEFNNSLN
+660 MEKIEFNNSLN
-671 ERLDVL
+671 ERLNIL
-677 EKALEDISEQ
+677 EKNLEDISEQ
-687 ADRANNDQ
+687 TDRDQ
-695 GNKLKGRN
+695 GKNLKSKS

-709 RKLSREPSKEPKDK
+709 RKLSREPSKEAKDK
-723 DKDNTKGTI
+723 DTSKDSKGAI
-732 SEITNEIAIIK
+732 SEINNEITAIRA
-743 SMIKTATLNDTFVPN
+743 MIKIATLNDTFVPN

-770 NTSDAFTSNI
+770 KTNDAFTSNI

-790 LHGIEDSWKILLMMG
+790 LHGIEDSWKVLLMMG
-805 IGVFTNHKNIR
+805 IGVFTNHNNIT

-829 LYMIIADTD
+829 LYMIIASSD

-876 QNYTI
+876 QNYTV

-895 EVNKPEVINMNRLF
+895 ETNKPEVINMNKLF
-909 NSDKVI
+909 NSSKVV
-915 WNGESYISDP
+915 WNGQSYIPDIQKDSD
-925 SEDEEADEEDI
+925 SEEEEAE
-936 TNSSEDEDQDEDEE
+936 SEEDEE
-950 DFEEN
+950 DESEEV

>member
-7 KLNKSEWES
+7 KLNKSEWDS
-16 IEVPVSQSEQK
+16 IEIPVSQSEQK
-27 ILKLIIEGFNDVNIK
+27 VLKLLIEGFNDVNIK
-42 SNDQKSLISFLKID
+42 TNDHKSLISFLKIEH
-56 YNDKMEDYLFNKYF
+56 NEKMEDYLFNKYF
-70 RGIIIDLI
+70 RELIENI
-78 KKYSVN
+78 KKKYTASYIQVSV
-84 YIDISSISSDLKIKS
+84 SSDIKIKS
-99 ADKIRLEKNNSETIN
+99 ADKIRLEKNNTESIN
-114 KDEIYEFILIN
+114 QDDIYEYILIL
-125 HLEKIIQSKC
+125 HLEKIIQSKF

-143 AEKYTNEIEKNNK
+143 AEKYVSEIEKNNK
-156 VFMFHYFTIFKLI
+156 LFMFHYFTLFKLI
-169 KNNIT
+169 RNNIT
-174 KINRHILSIINS
+174 KINRHILSVINS
-186 VLDNFYNE
+186 VLANFQDE
-194 INMTVIIENA
+194 IDMTVIIENA

-253 SPLALSESHKIIF
+253 SPLALSESHKVIF

-336 IKSYLSAMYYMKAF
+336 IKSYLPAMYYMKSF
-350 STKKVINEQNGM
+350 TTKTIINEQFGL

-385 EEHEFHKIIRR
+385 ENHEFHKIIRR
-396 NWKKNLIPNMV
+396 NWKKNLVPNMV

-417 ELTETISDFKKKF
+417 ELTETITDFKNKF

-444 KSIPLINKDGYVVL
+444 KSIPLINKDGFVVL
-458 PHYLNENYDE
+458 PHYLNEDYSE
-468 VLKIARHCQEH
+468 VLKIAKHCQEH

-493 FISLVNKND
+493 FIILVNKND

-509 INRVFLEL
+509 INRIFLEL

-527 YYINLIQNITSGTW
+527 YYINLLQNIIDGTW
-541 GAVYTGCRILRE
+541 GAVYNGCRILRE
-553 PKIKSNNF
+553 PRIRSNNL
-561 IDPKGVKIVKSNS
+561 IDPKGNKIVKSNS
-574 VGHGN
+574 LGHGI
-579 SSKELEGKSLKRMV
+579 SSRELEGKCLKRMV

-598 PSVVIHS
+598 LNVVIPS
-605 QIPIP
+605 QLPVP

-646 IQQASIPASVMTDL
+646 IQQANIPAIVMTNL

-671 ERLDVL
+671 ERLNTL
-677 EKALEDISEQ
+677 EKNLEDISEQ
-687 ADRANNDQ
+687 SNSDQ
-695 GNKLKGRN
+695 GNTLKGRN

-709 RKLSREPSKEPKDK
+709 RKLSREPSKDPKDK
-723 DKDNTKGTI
+723 DKDNTKGII
-732 SEITNEIAIIK
+732 SDINNEIATIS
-743 SMIKTATLNDTFVPN
+743 SMIKIATLNDTFVPN
-758 KILHLAKWAEGL
+758 KVLHLAKWADGL

-780 EESIV
+780 EESVV

-876 QNYTI
+876 QNYTV

-895 EVNKPEVINMNRLF
+895 EVNKPEVINMNKLF

-915 WNGESYISDP
+915 WNGETYVSDP
-925 SEDEEADEEDI
+925 SDDEEIDEEDI
-936 TNSSEDEDQDEDEE
+936 TNSSEDYEDEDEE
-950 DFEEN
+950 N

>member
-7 KLNKSEWES
+7 KLNKSEWDS
-16 IEVPVSQSEQK
+16 IEIPVSESEKK
-27 ILKLIIEGFNDVNIK
+27 ILKLIIAGFNNVCIKVNEH
-42 SNDQKSLISFLKID
+42 NSLISFLKIEH
-56 YNDKMEDYLFNKYF
+56 NDKMEDYLFNKYF
-70 RGIIIDLI
+70 REIITKMITQ
-78 KKYSVN
+78 YSAN
-84 YIDISSISSDLKIKS
+84 YIIMPVSSDIKVKS
-99 ADKIRLEKNNSETIN
+99 ADKIRLEKNNLDTIN
-114 KDEIYEFILIN
+114 QSEIYEFVLIS
-125 HLEKIIQSKC
+125 HLENILKAKSSKIL
-135 ENFKYIKY
+135 
-143 AEKYTNEIEKNNK
+143 
-156 VFMFHYFTIFKLI
+156 MFHYFTLFKLI

-174 KINRHILSIINS
+174 KINRHILTIINIVLETFQDKIDMS
-186 VLDNFYNE
+186 V
-194 INMTVIIENA
+194 VIENA
-204 VDFIEKNVSLLKYAD
+204 VEYIEKNESLLKYAD
-219 MELYGHQKEIF
+219 MELYEHQKEIF
-230 TICKQPCPKIVLYT
+230 TVCKQKCPKIVLYI

-253 SPLALSESHKIIF
+253 SPLALSESHKVIF

-281 ISAGKKVAFAFGCAS
+281 ISAGKKIAFAFGCTS

-336 IKSYLSAMYYMKAF
+336 IKSYLPAMYYMKAF
-350 STKKVINEQNGM
+350 STKTIINERNGM
-362 EQEVEDINGLIT
+362 EQEVEDINSLIT

-385 EEHEFHKIIRR
+385 QDHDFHKIIRR

-417 ELTETISDFKKKF
+417 EITETITDFKNKF
-430 NGAQVFSI
+430 DGAQVFSI

-458 PHYLNENYDE
+458 PHHLNEDYDE
-468 VLKIARHCQEH
+468 VIKIARHCKEH

-484 YFDLKEVVN
+484 YFDLKEVVD
-493 FISLVNKND
+493 FITLVNNNN
-502 YCSRKMK
+502 YCSSRMK
-509 INRVFLEL
+509 INRNFLEL

-527 YYINLIQNITSGTW
+527 YYINLLQNIITGTW
-541 GAVYTGCRILRE
+541 GAVYNGCKLSKQPRIR
-553 PKIKSNNF
+553 SNLW
-561 IDPKGVKIVKSNS
+561 IDPKGNKIVKSS
-574 VGHGN
+574 SLGHGI
-579 SSKELEGKSLKRMV
+579 SSRELEGKGLKRMV
-593 SEQVK
+593 SEQVQ
-598 PSVVIHS
+598 PSVVNPL
-605 QIPIP
+605 QIPVP
-610 QNQNP
+610 QNQTP

-646 IQQASIPASVMTDL
+646 IQQANIPASVMKDL
-660 LEKIEFNNSLN
+660 MEKIDFNNSLN
-671 ERLDVL
+671 SRLNVL
-677 EKALEDISEQ
+677 EKNLEDISEQ
-687 ADRANNDQ
+687 AERAVGDQ
-695 GNKLKGRN
+695 GNNLKGRN

-709 RKLSREPSKEPKDK
+709 RKLSREPSKEAKDK
-723 DKDNTKGTI
+723 SKDTTKGTI
-732 SEITNEIAIIK
+732 SEINNEITTIK
-743 SMIKTATLNDTFVPN
+743 SMIKIATLNDTFVPN

-785 SEIML
+785 NEIML
-790 LHGIEDSWKILLMMG
+790 LHGIEDSWKVLLMMG
-805 IGVFTNHKNIR
+805 IGVFTNHNNIT

-829 LYMIIADTD
+829 LYMIIASSD

-876 QNYTI
+876 QNYTV

-895 EVNKPEVINMNRLF
+895 ETDKPEVINMNKLF
-909 NSDKVI
+909 NSTKVS
-915 WNGESYISDP
+915 WNGEAYIQEPENESESDN
-925 SEDEEADEEDI
+925 EEELPNTTNEED
-936 TNSSEDEDQDEDEE
+936 DEVDDE
-950 DFEEN
+950 N

>member
-7 KLNKSEWES
+7 KLNKSEWDS
-16 IEVPVSQSEQK
+16 IEVPVSQTEKK
-27 ILKLIIEGFNDVNIK
+27 ILKLIISGFSDVNIK
-42 SNDQKSLISFLKID
+42 TNEQNSLISFLKID
-56 YNDKMEDYLFNKYF
+56 HNEKMEDYLFNKYF
-70 RGIIIDLI
+70 REIIENFK
-78 KKYSVN
+78 KKYTASYIQLSV
-84 YIDISSISSDLKIKS
+84 SSDIKVKS
-99 ADKIRLEKNNSETIN
+99 ADKIRLEKNSIDSIN
-114 KDEIYEFILIN
+114 QSEIYEYILIF
-125 HLEKIIQSKC
+125 HLEKIIKSKFD
-135 ENFKYIKY
+135 NIKLI
-143 AEKYTNEIEKNNK
+143 EKKKTTEIENNNK
-156 VFMFHYFTIFKLI
+156 IFMFHYFTLFKLI
-169 KNNIT
+169 RNNIT
-174 KINRHILSIINS
+174 KINRHILTIINS
-186 VLDNFYNE
+186 ILTYFQNDIDMN
-194 INMTVIIENA
+194 VIVENA
-204 VDFIEKNVSLLKYAD
+204 VDFIEKNENLLKYAD
-219 MELYGHQKEIF
+219 MELYAHQKEIF
-230 TICKQPCPKIVLYT
+230 TICKQKCPKIVLYT

-253 SPLALSESHKIIF
+253 SPLALSETHKIIF

-281 ISAGKKVAFAFGCAS
+281 ISAGKKIAFAFGCAS

-323 NSVGSEVEIMICD
+323 NSVGTEVEIMICD
-336 IKSYLSAMYYMKAF
+336 IKSYLPAMYYMKAF
-350 STKKVINEQNGM
+350 STKIVINEENGL

-385 EEHEFHKIIRR
+385 ENHEFHKIIKR

-417 ELTETISDFKKKF
+417 ELTETITDFKNKF
-430 NGAQVFSI
+430 DGAQVFSI
-438 VSHDCK
+438 LSHDCK

-458 PHYLNENYDE
+458 PHYLNEDYNE
-468 VLKIARHCQEH
+468 VLKIANHCQEH

-493 FISLVNKND
+493 FIILVNNND
-502 YCSRKMK
+502 FCSKKIK
-509 INRVFLEL
+509 INRIFLEL

-527 YYINLIQNITSGTW
+527 YYINLLQNIISGAW
-541 GAVYTGCRILRE
+541 GAVYNGCKILRE
-553 PKIKSNNF
+553 PRIRSNNL
-561 IDPKGVKIVKSNS
+561 IDTKGIKIFKS
-574 VGHGN
+574 
-579 SSKELEGKSLKRMV
+579 
-593 SEQVK
+593 
-598 PSVVIHS
+598 S
-605 QIPIP
+605 QAP

-646 IQQASIPASVMTDL
+646 IQQANIPASVMSDL
-660 LEKIEFNNSLN
+660 MCKIEFNNSLN
-671 ERLDVL
+671 ERLSVL
-677 EKALEDISEQ
+677 EKTLEDISEQ
-687 ADRANNDQ
+687 TDKANSDEI
-695 GNKLKGRN
+695 NKFKGKRSQ
-703 KSSKDP
+703 SSKDP

-732 SEITNEIAIIK
+732 LEINSEISIIR

-758 KILHLAKWAEGL
+758 KVLHLAKWAEEI

-816 YTEIMKKLADSQK
+816 YTEIMKKLADSQR

-876 QNYTI
+876 QNYTV

-895 EVNKPEVINMNRLF
+895 EINKPEVINMNKLF
-909 NSDKVI
+909 NSNKI
-915 WNGESYISDP
+915 SWNGENYILDLNK
-925 SEDEEADEEDI
+925 ENDD
-936 TNSSEDEDQDEDEE
+936 EDEDNEIEESSASDEE
-950 DFEEN
+950 N

>member
-1 MDLTQR
+1 MTSTDLITQR
-7 KLNKSEWES
+7 KLNKSEWDS

-27 ILKLIIEGFNDVNIK
+27 ILQLIIAGSNNVNIK
-42 SNDQKSLISFLKID
+42 INEQNSLISFLKIEH
-56 YNDKMEDYLFNKYF
+56 NEKMEDYLFNKYF
-70 RGIIIDLI
+70 REKIFNLI
-78 KKYSVN
+78 KKYQANSYIQVSV
-84 YIDISSISSDLKIKS
+84 SSDIKVKS
-99 ADKIRLEKNNSETIN
+99 ADKIRLEKNSIDTIN
-114 KDEIYEFILIN
+114 QTDIFEYILIS
-125 HLEKIIQSKC
+125 HLEKILQSKFD
-135 ENFKYIKY
+135 NLKYMKYTEKY
-143 AEKYTNEIEKNNK
+143 AADIDKNNK
-156 VFMFHYFTIFKLI
+156 IFMFHYFTIFKLI

-174 KINRHILSIINS
+174 KINRHIISIINS
-186 VLDNFYNE
+186 VLTNFQDE
-194 INMTVIIENA
+194 IDMNLIIENA
-204 VDFIEKNVSLLKYAD
+204 VDFIEKNDNLLKYAD
-219 MELYGHQKEIF
+219 MELYAHQKDIF

-281 ISAGKKVAFAFGCAS
+281 ISVGKKVAFAFGCSS
-296 AADIRLHYFAA
+296 ADDIRLHYFAA

-336 IKSYLSAMYYMKAF
+336 IKSYLPAMYYMKAF
-350 STKKVINEQNGM
+350 STKIVFNQENGL
-362 EQEVEDINGLIT
+362 EKEVEDINGIIT

-385 EEHEFHKIIRR
+385 ENHEFHKIIKK
-396 NWKKNLIPNMV
+396 NWKENLIPNMV

-417 ELTETISDFKKKF
+417 ELTETITDFKNKF
-430 NGAQVFSI
+430 DGAQVFSI

-444 KSIPLINKDGYVVL
+444 KSIPLINKDGFVVL
-458 PHYLNENYDE
+458 PHYLNENYAE
-468 VLKIARHCQEH
+468 VLKIAKHCQEH

-493 FISLVNKND
+493 FITLVNKND
-502 YCSRKMK
+502 FCGRKMK
-509 INRVFLEL
+509 INRIFLDL
-517 NDINMTSIKI
+517 SDINMTSIKI
-527 YYINLIQNITSGTW
+527 YYINLLQNINCESW
-541 GAVYTGCRILRE
+541 ELVYNGCRLLRE
-553 PKIKSNNF
+553 PRIKSNIL
-561 IDPKGVKIVKSNS
+561 IDPKGNKILKSTS
-574 VGHGN
+574 VEHGN
-579 SSKELEGKSLKRMV
+579 SSKELEGKGLKRMV
-593 SEQVK
+593 SEQQVK
-598 PSVVIHS
+598 TINTINHIQFPV
-605 QIPIP
+605 P

-646 IQQASIPASVMTDL
+646 IQQASIPASVMSDL
-660 LEKIEFNNSLN
+660 MSKIDFNNSLN
-671 ERLDVL
+671 EKLVVL

-687 ADRANNDQ
+687 SDKSISDQ
-695 GNKLKGRN
+695 GNKFKGRN
-703 KSSKDP
+703 QSSKDP
-709 RKLSREPSKEPKDK
+709 RKLSRESSKESKDK
-723 DKDNTKGTI
+723 DKDNSKGTI
-732 SEITNEIAIIK
+732 IEINNEIATIRT
-743 SMIKTATLNDTFVPN
+743 MIKTATLNDTFVPN
-758 KILHLAKWAEGL
+758 KNLHLAKWAEGL
-770 NTSDAFTSNI
+770 NTSNAFTSNI

-805 IGVFTNHKNIR
+805 IGVFTNHNNIR
-816 YTEIMKKLADSQK
+816 YTEIMKKLADLQK
-829 LYMIIADTD
+829 LYMIIADSD

-876 QNYTI
+876 QNYTV

-895 EVNKPEVINMNRLF
+895 ELNKPEVINMNKLF
-909 NSDKVI
+909 NSNKVI
-915 WNGESYISDP
+915 WDGGTYVLDPIKDIEEDTENEKVVSSD
-925 SEDEEADEEDI
+925 SSSDEE
-936 TNSSEDEDQDEDEE
+936 N
-950 DFEEN
+950 

>member
-7 KLNKSEWES
+7 KLNKSEWDS
-16 IEVPVSQSEQK
+16 IEVPVSPSEQK
-27 ILKLIIEGFNDVNIK
+27 ILKLIIAGYSDVNIK
-42 SNDQKSLISFLKID
+42 VNEQKSLISFLKIEH
-56 YNDKMEDYLFNKYF
+56 NEKMEDYLYNKYF
-70 RGIIIDLI
+70 RSIIEGLI
-78 KKYSVN
+78 KKYCIDYIKISV
-84 YIDISSISSDLKIKS
+84 SSDIKVKS
-99 ADKIRLEKNNSETIN
+99 ADKIRLEKNTTESIN
-114 KDEIYEFILIN
+114 QDDIFEYILIS
-125 HLEKIIQSKC
+125 HLEKIIHSKS

-156 VFMFHYFTIFKLI
+156 LFMFHYFTIFKLI

-186 VLDNFYNE
+186 VLDNFQSE
-194 INMTVIIENA
+194 VDMTVIIENA

-230 TICKQPCPKIVLYT
+230 TICKQHCPKIVLYT

-253 SPLALSESHKIIF
+253 SPLALSESHKVIF

-281 ISAGKKVAFAFGCAS
+281 ISAGKKVAFAFGCSS

-336 IKSYLSAMYYMKAF
+336 IKSYLPAMYYMKAF
-350 STKKVINEQNGM
+350 CTKTIINEQFGL
-362 EQEVEDINGLIT
+362 EQDVEDINGLIT

-396 NWKKNLIPNMV
+396 NWKKNLVPNIV

-417 ELTETISDFKKKF
+417 ELTETITDFKNKF
-430 NGAQVFSI
+430 AGAQVFSI

-444 KSIPLINKDGYVVL
+444 KSIPLINKDGFAVL
-458 PHYLNENYDE
+458 PHHLNEDYSE

-509 INRVFLEL
+509 INRVFLEIG
-517 NDINMTSIKI
+517 DINMTSIKI
-527 YYINLIQNITSGTW
+527 YYINLLQNITDGLW
-541 GAVYTGCRILRE
+541 GAVYNGCRALKE
-553 PKIKSNNF
+553 PRIRSNNL
-561 IDPKGVKIVKSNS
+561 IDPKGNKIFKSTQLP
-574 VGHGN
+574 VA
-579 SSKELEGKSLKRMV
+579 
-593 SEQVK
+593 
-598 PSVVIHS
+598 
-605 QIPIP
+605 

-636 NDVEKIAKFC
+636 SDVEKIAKFC
-646 IQQASIPASVMTDL
+646 IQQASIPACVMTDL
-660 LEKIEFNNSLN
+660 LEKIDFNNSLN
-671 ERLDVL
+671 ERLNVL
-677 EKALEDISEQ
+677 EKNLEDISEQ
-687 ADRANNDQ
+687 TDKAISDQ

-709 RKLSREPSKEPKDK
+709 RKLSREPSKEAKDK
-723 DKDNTKGTI
+723 DKDNTKGTL
-732 SEITNEIAIIK
+732 SEINNEIGIIR

-758 KILHLAKWAEGL
+758 KILHLAKWSEGL

-876 QNYTI
+876 QNYTV

-895 EVNKPEVINMNRLF
+895 EVNKPEVINMNKLF

-915 WNGESYISDP
+915 WNGETYVSDP
-925 SEDEEADEEDI
+925 SEDEEIDDEIEELSSSSSDEE
-936 TNSSEDEDQDEDEE
+936 N
-950 DFEEN
+950 

>member
-1 MDLTQR
+1 MTSTDLITQR
-7 KLNKSEWES
+7 KLNKSEWDS

-27 ILKLIIEGFNDVNIK
+27 ILQLIIAGSNNVNIK
-42 SNDQKSLISFLKID
+42 INEQNSLISFLKIE
-56 YNDKMEDYLFNKYF
+56 YNEKMEDYLYNKYF
-70 RGIIIDLI
+70 REIIESLV
-78 KKYSVN
+78 KKYQANKFIQVSV
-84 YIDISSISSDLKIKS
+84 SSEIKVKS
-99 ADKIRLEKNNSETIN
+99 ADKIRLEKNSIDTIN
-114 KDEIYEFILIN
+114 QKDIYEYILITQ
-125 HLEKIIQSKC
+125 LEKILKSKFD
-135 ENFKYIKY
+135 NTKYTKNT
-143 AEKYTNEIEKNNK
+143 EKYTAEIEKNNK
-156 VFMFHYFTIFKLI
+156 IFMFHYFTIFKLI

-186 VLDNFYNE
+186 VLTNFQDDIDMNL
-194 INMTVIIENA
+194 IVENA
-204 VDFIEKNVSLLKYAD
+204 VDFIEKNENLLKYAD
-219 MELYGHQKEIF
+219 MELYSHQKDIF
-230 TICKQPCPKIVLYT
+230 TICKQSCPKIVLYT

-281 ISAGKKVAFAFGCAS
+281 ISVGKKVAFAFGCSS
-296 AADIRLHYFAA
+296 ADDIRLHYFAA

-323 NSVGSEVEIMICD
+323 NSVGTEVEIMICD
-336 IKSYLSAMYYMKAF
+336 IKSYLPAMYYMKAF
-350 STKKVINEQNGM
+350 STKIVFNEENGL
-362 EQEVEDINGLIT
+362 EKEVEDINGLIT

-385 EEHEFHKIIRR
+385 ENHEFHKIIRK
-396 NWKKNLIPNMV
+396 NWKENLIPNMV

-417 ELTETISDFKKKF
+417 ELTETITDFKNKF
-430 NGAQVFSI
+430 DGAQVFSI

-444 KSIPLINKDGYVVL
+444 KSIPLINKDGFVVL
-458 PHYLNENYDE
+458 PHYLNDDYSE
-468 VLKIARHCQEH
+468 VLKIAKHCQEH

-493 FISLVNKND
+493 FITLVNKND
-502 YCSRKMK
+502 YCSKKMK
-509 INRVFLEL
+509 INRIFLEL
-517 NDINMTSIKI
+517 GDINMTSIKI
-527 YYINLIQNITSGTW
+527 YYINLLQNINCQAW
-541 GAVYTGCRILRE
+541 EAIYNGCKNLRE
-553 PKIKSNNF
+553 PRIKSNNL
-561 IDPKGVKIVKSNS
+561 IDPKGNKILKSSS

-593 SEQVK
+593 SEQQVK
-598 PSVVIHS
+598 QGSTINPN
-605 QIPIP
+605 QFPIP

-615 GIYVTTKDAFTLTD
+615 GIYVSTKDAFTLTD

-646 IQQASIPASVMTDL
+646 IQQASIPASVMSDL
-660 LEKIEFNNSLN
+660 ISKIDFNNSLN
-671 ERLDVL
+671 EKLVVL
-677 EKALEDISEQ
+677 EKTLEDTSEQ
-687 ADRANNDQ
+687 SDKSISDQ
-695 GNKLKGRN
+695 GNKFKGRN
-703 KSSKDP
+703 QSSKDP
-709 RKLSREPSKEPKDK
+709 RKLSREPSKEAKDK

-732 SEITNEIAIIK
+732 IEINNEIATIR

-758 KILHLAKWAEGL
+758 KNLHLAKWAEGL
-770 NTSDAFTSNI
+770 NTGDAFTSNI

-805 IGVFTNHKNIR
+805 IGVFTNHNNIR
-816 YTEIMKKLADSQK
+816 YTEIMKKLADLQK
-829 LYMIIADTD
+829 LYMIIADSD

-890 KLLTT
+890 KLLTA
-895 EVNKPEVINMNRLF
+895 ELNKPEVINMNKLF
-909 NSDKVI
+909 NSNKVI
-915 WNGESYISDP
+915 WDGETYVLDP
-925 SEDEEADEEDI
+925 VKDIEEDTENEKITSSSSSSDEE
-936 TNSSEDEDQDEDEE
+936 N
-950 DFEEN
+950 

>member
-7 KLNKSEWES
+7 KLNKSEWDS

-27 ILKLIIEGFNDVNIK
+27 ILKLIIDGFSDVNIK
-42 SNDQKSLISFLKID
+42 SNDQKSLISFLKIE
-56 YNDKMEDYLFNKYF
+56 YNEKMEDYLYNKYF
-70 RGIIIDLI
+70 REIIENIK
-78 KKYSVN
+78 KKYSVS
-84 YIDISSISSDLKIKS
+84 YIKISVNSEIKVKS
-99 ADKIRLEKNNSETIN
+99 ADKIRLEKNNTESIN
-114 KDEIYEFILIN
+114 QDDIYEYILIL
-125 HLEKIIQSKC
+125 HLEKIIQTKF
-135 ENFKYIKY
+135 ENDKYTKNL
-143 AEKYTNEIEKNNK
+143 EKYTREIEENNK
-156 VFMFHYFTIFKLI
+156 KFMFHYFTLFKLI
-169 KNNIT
+169 RNNIT
-174 KINRHILSIINS
+174 KINRHILSVINS
-186 VLDNFYNE
+186 VLSNFQDE
-194 INMTVIIENA
+194 IDMNIIIENA

-219 MELYGHQKEIF
+219 MELYEHQKEIF

-253 SPLALSESHKIIF
+253 SPLALSESHKVIF

-273 GLALAKAA
+273 GLALAKTA
-281 ISAGKKVAFAFGCAS
+281 ISAGKKVAFAFGCSS
-296 AADIRLHYFAA
+296 AADIRLHYYAA

-323 NSVGSEVEIMICD
+323 NSVGSEVEIMISD
-336 IKSYLSAMYYMKAF
+336 IKSYLPAMYYMKAF
-350 STKKVINEQNGM
+350 CTKTIINEQFGL
-362 EQEVEDINGLIT
+362 EQDVEDINGLIT

-385 EEHEFHKIIRR
+385 EDHEFHKIIRR
-396 NWKKNLIPNMV
+396 NWKKNLIPNVV

-417 ELTETISDFKKKF
+417 ELTETITDFKNKF
-430 NGAQVFSI
+430 EGAQVFSI

-444 KSIPLINKDGYVVL
+444 KSIPLINKDGFVVL
-458 PHYLNENYDE
+458 PHYLNEEYSE
-468 VLKIARHCQEH
+468 VLKIAKHCQEH

-502 YCSRKMK
+502 YCNRKMK

-527 YYINLIQNITSGTW
+527 YYINLLQNIIDGTW
-541 GAVYTGCRILRE
+541 GAIYNGCRILRE

-561 IDPKGVKIVKSNS
+561 IDPKGNKIVKSNS
-574 VGHGN
+574 IGHGI
-579 SSKELEGKSLKRMV
+579 SSKELEGKGLKRMA

-598 PSVVIHS
+598 PNVVIHN
-605 QIPIP
+605 QIPVP

-646 IQQASIPASVMTDL
+646 IQQANIPVSVMTDL

-671 ERLDVL
+671 ERLNVL
-677 EKALEDISEQ
+677 EKALEDISEK
-687 ADRANNDQ
+687 ADREKTDE

-709 RKLSREPSKEPKDK
+709 RKLTREPTKDPKNK
-723 DKDNTKGTI
+723 DKDNAKGNS
-732 SEITNEIAIIK
+732 SEINEEIALIK
-743 SMIKTATLNDTFVPN
+743 SLIKIATLNDTFVPN
-758 KILHLAKWAEGL
+758 KILHLNKWAEGL

-805 IGVFTNHKNIR
+805 IGVFTNHNNIR
-816 YTEIMKKLADSQK
+816 YTEIMKKLADLQK
-829 LYMIIADTD
+829 LYMIIASSD

-876 QNYTI
+876 QNYTV

-895 EVNKPEVINMNRLF
+895 ENNKPEVINMNRLF

-925 SEDEEADEEDI
+925 SEDEDD
-936 TNSSEDEDQDEDEE
+936 DEDEE
-950 DFEEN
+950 VFTSTSDDDEDEEIDEN

>member
-7 KLNKSEWES
+7 KLNKSEWDS
-16 IEVPVSQSEQK
+16 IEIPVSQTEHK
-27 ILKLIIEGFNDVNIK
+27 ILKLIIAGFSDVNIK
-42 SNDQKSLISFLKID
+42 INEQKSLISFLKIEH
-56 YNDKMEDYLFNKYF
+56 NEKMEDYLYNKYF
-70 RGIIIDLI
+70 RAIIEELI
-78 KKYSVN
+78 KKY
-84 YIDISSISSDLKIKS
+84 YIDYIKVSVSSDIKVKS
-99 ADKIRLEKNNSETIN
+99 ADKIRLEKNNSDSIN
-114 KDEIYEFILIN
+114 QADIFEYTLIYHI
-125 HLEKIIQSKC
+125 EKIIKSKS

-143 AEKYTNEIEKNNK
+143 AEKYTREIDKNNK
-156 VFMFHYFTIFKLI
+156 LFMFHYFTIFKLI
-169 KNNIT
+169 RNNIT
-174 KINRHILSIINS
+174 KINRHILTIIKS
-186 VLDNFYNE
+186 VLDNFQDDVDMN
-194 INMTVIIENA
+194 VIVENA

-219 MELYGHQKEIF
+219 MELYEHQKEIF
-230 TICKQPCPKIVLYT
+230 TICKQSCPKIVLYT

-296 AADIRLHYFAA
+296 ADDIRLHYFAA

-336 IKSYLSAMYYMKAF
+336 IKSYLPAMYYMKAF
-350 STKKVINEQNGM
+350 STKIIINEENGM

-417 ELTETISDFKKKF
+417 ELTETITDFRKKF

-444 KSIPLINKDGYVVL
+444 KSIPLINKDGFVVL
-458 PHYLNENYDE
+458 PHYLNEDYSE

-493 FISLVNKND
+493 FIMLVNKND
-502 YCSRKMK
+502 YCSRRMK
-509 INRVFLEL
+509 INRAFLEL

-527 YYINLIQNITSGTW
+527 YYINLLQNIIDGTW
-541 GAVYTGCRILRE
+541 EAVYNGCSILRE
-553 PKIKSNNF
+553 PRIRSNNL
-561 IDPKGVKIVKSNS
+561 IDPKGNQILKS
-574 VGHGN
+574 
-579 SSKELEGKSLKRMV
+579 
-593 SEQVK
+593 
-598 PSVVIHS
+598 S
-605 QIPIP
+605 QAP

-687 ADRANNDQ
+687 FDRENNDQ

-709 RKLSREPSKEPKDK
+709 RKLSREPSKDPKDK
-723 DKDNTKGTI
+723 DKDKDSSKGTI
-732 SEITNEIAIIK
+732 TEINNEIAIIR
-743 SMIKTATLNDTFVPN
+743 SMIKIATLNDTFVPN
-758 KILHLAKWAEGL
+758 KILHLKKWSEGL
-770 NTSDAFTSNI
+770 DTSDAFTSNI

-805 IGVFTNHKNIR
+805 IGVFTNHNNIR
-816 YTEIMKKLADSQK
+816 YTEIMKKLADLQK
-829 LYMIIADTD
+829 LYMIIASSD

-876 QNYTI
+876 QNYTV

-895 EVNKPEVINMNRLF
+895 ETDKPEVINMNKLF

-915 WNGESYISDP
+915 WNGEAYIPDP
-925 SEDEEADEEDI
+925 NEDEEADEEIDD
-936 TNSSEDEDQDEDEE
+936 SSASSSDEE
-950 DFEEN
+950 N

>member
-7 KLNKSEWES
+7 KLNKSEWDS

-27 ILKLIIEGFNDVNIK
+27 ILKLIIAGFSDVNIK
-42 SNDQKSLISFLKID
+42 MNEQKSLISFLKIEH
-56 YNDKMEDYLFNKYF
+56 NEKMEDYLYNKYF
-70 RGIIIDLI
+70 RSIIEGLI
-78 KKYSVN
+78 KKYYVDYIKISV
-84 YIDISSISSDLKIKS
+84 SSDIKVKS
-99 ADKIRLEKNNSETIN
+99 ADKIRLEKNNTDTIIQ
-114 KDEIYEFILIN
+114 DDIFEYILIS

-143 AEKYTNEIEKNNK
+143 AEKFACEIEKNNK
-156 VFMFHYFTIFKLI
+156 LFMFHYFTVFKLI
-169 KNNIT
+169 RNNIT

-186 VLDNFYNE
+186 VLDNFQSDIDMN
-194 INMTVIIENA
+194 VIVENA

-253 SPLALSESHKIIF
+253 SPLALSESHKVIF

-281 ISAGKKVAFAFGCAS
+281 ISVGKKVAFAFGCAS

-336 IKSYLSAMYYMKAF
+336 IKSYLPAMYYMKAF
-350 STKKVINEQNGM
+350 CKKTVINEQFGM
-362 EQEVEDINGLIT
+362 EQDVEDINGLIT

-396 NWKKNLIPNMV
+396 NWKKNLVPNVV

-417 ELTETISDFKKKF
+417 ELTETITDFKNKF
-430 NGAQVFSI
+430 EGAQVFSI

-458 PHYLNENYDE
+458 PHYLNEDYSE

-502 YCSRKMK
+502 YCSKRMK

-517 NDINMTSIKI
+517 GDINMTSIKI
-527 YYINLIQNITSGTW
+527 YYINLLQNIIDGTW
-541 GAVYTGCRILRE
+541 GAVYNGCRVLRE
-553 PKIKSNNF
+553 PRIRSNNL
-561 IDPKGVKIVKSNS
+561 IDPKGNKILKS
-574 VGHGN
+574 
-579 SSKELEGKSLKRMV
+579 
-593 SEQVK
+593 
-598 PSVVIHS
+598 S
-605 QIPIP
+605 QAP

-636 NDVEKIAKFC
+636 SDVEKIAKFC

-671 ERLDVL
+671 ERLNVL
-677 EKALEDISEQ
+677 EKNLEDISEQ
-687 ADRANNDQ
+687 ADKAIFDQ

-709 RKLSREPSKEPKDK
+709 RKLTREPSKDPKDK
-723 DKDNTKGTI
+723 DKDSTKGTT
-732 SEITNEIAIIK
+732 SEINNEIGIIR
-743 SMIKTATLNDTFVPN
+743 SMIKIATLNDTFVPN

-876 QNYTI
+876 QNYTV

-895 EVNKPEVINMNRLF
+895 ETDKPEVINMNKLF

-915 WNGESYISDP
+915 WNGGAYILDP
-925 SEDEEADEEDI
+925 SEDEETEEDDI
-936 TNSSEDEDQDEDEE
+936 TNSSNEDEDHYEDEE
-950 DFEEN
+950 N